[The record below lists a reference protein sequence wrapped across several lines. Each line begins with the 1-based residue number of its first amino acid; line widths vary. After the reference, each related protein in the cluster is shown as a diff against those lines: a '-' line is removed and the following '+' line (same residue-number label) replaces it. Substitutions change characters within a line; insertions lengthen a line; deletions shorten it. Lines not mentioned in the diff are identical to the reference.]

1 MSDKKL
7 TARAIAEL
15 AEQLF
20 AGDLGYREFIA
31 SMPESPENEDVAALI
46 DLIVHEPRVGGP
58 TGVSET
64 EHDEYLAR
72 VDELIVRLK
81 SE

>member
-1 MSDKKL
+1 MSDEKL

-20 AGDLGYREFIA
+20 AGDLGYGEFIA
-31 SMPESPENEDVAALI
+31 RMPESPGDRDVAALI
-46 DLIVHEPRVGGP
+46 DLIANEPRVGGAS
-58 TGVSET
+58 GVSEA

-72 VDELIVRLK
+72 VDELIMKLK
-81 SE
+81 GE

>member
-1 MSDKKL
+1 MSDKNL
-7 TARAIAEL
+7 SARAVAEL

-31 SMPESPENEDVAALI
+31 RMPESPDNDDVAALI

-58 TGVSET
+58 MGVSES

-72 VDELIVRLK
+72 VDELIVKLK
-81 SE
+81 GD